1 MLVLIICVNASTF
14 RPDDPEFQELTEE
27 IFHALNANEGLYQWI
42 AQSPI
47 LLPQAAQTYY
57 TRFRGFPCEGH

>member
-1 MLVLIICVNASTF
+1 MLQRSDLMTQS
-14 RPDDPEFQELTEE
+14 FQELTEE
-27 IFHALNANEGLYQWI
+27 IFHVLNANEGLYQWI

-57 TRFRGFPCEGH
+57 KRFRGFPYVKVISRNI